1 MVKKEAGRAIL
12 LTTEK
17 VKCNEVDFHVGI
29 EIIDSL
35 TKIIKQIDSL
45 IPACVQLQKTGTKEE
60 ILKLAFSTFELN
72 TNTLLSLKSLQDL
85 YDISTCSQFETA
97 AFFLADSFNISP
109 EKTEDAKKVI
119 EPVAQ
124 RIVRF
129 FADHPRQKFVAVLA
143 CSSATDGQEQD
154 VKLCKGRARSVA
166 YLLVDQIRSKKEFI
180 PNANM
185 IRYHIK
191 WVEEREAIPN
201 PGKHS
206 STVSIIWNLV
216 PASLYS
222 GFSDH

>member
-1 MVKKEAGRAIL
+1 MIFQHIRSSKPL
-12 LTTEK
+12 
-17 VKCNEVDFHVGI
+17 
-29 EIIDSL
+29 
-35 TKIIKQIDSL
+35 
-45 IPACVQLQKTGTKEE
+45 P
-60 ILKLAFSTFELN
+60 FS
-72 TNTLLSLKSLQDL
+72 
-85 YDISTCSQFETA
+85 
-97 AFFLADSFNISP
+97 ADSFNISP

-143 CSSATDGQEQD
+143 CSSTHDGQEQD

-180 PNANM
+180 QNANM
-185 IRYHIK
+185 IRYQIK

-206 STVSIIWNLV
+206 SMISIIWHLV

-222 GFSDH
+222 GSIDH